1 MRKHGEDNDGMQKR
15 RAELYIGEETVE
27 KFDIS
32 RVSKWPL
39 ANCTQGFVWNH
50 IFQSL
55 MLPHVACFL

>member
-39 ANCTQGFVWNH
+39 ANCTQV
-50 IFQSL
+50 L
-55 MLPHVACFL
+55 MSQNTCI